1 MFVLVCGMLS
11 EIIMMKIV
19 KESRTV
25 MLSETFSPASGG
37 IQNTSRVSIDNI
49 RQGIRIFKT

>member
-1 MFVLVCGMLS
+1 
-11 EIIMMKIV
+11 MKSDTISMNTV

-37 IQNTSRVSIDNI
+37 IQNTSRVNIDSII
-49 RQGIRIFKT
+49 HGSKMFMM